1 MVQSS
6 VEMFCNFFVGFKTF
20 EDLRSSMP
28 SFKPMRI
35 IVPMLTKFT
44 TDKDR
49 MQKQLEEEIEK
60 MDKKSIKDSS
70 INVAL

>member
-1 MVQSS
+1 MVQNS
-6 VEMFCNFFVGFKTF
+6 VDMFCNFFVGFKTY

-28 SFKPMRI
+28 SFKPMRM

-49 MQKQLEEEIEK
+49 MQK
-60 MDKKSIKDSS
+60 
-70 INVAL
+70 